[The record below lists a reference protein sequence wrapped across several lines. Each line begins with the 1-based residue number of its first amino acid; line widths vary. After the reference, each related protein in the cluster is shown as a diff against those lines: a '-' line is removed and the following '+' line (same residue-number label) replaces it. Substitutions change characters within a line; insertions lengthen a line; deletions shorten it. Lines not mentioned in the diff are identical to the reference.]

1 MPYKTPIGPTYD
13 CGDFPKILARTLALA
28 DYDGFEERRAQA
40 ARRGRLRGI
49 GMACY
54 VESSG
59 VAPSRFAG
67 ALGARVGFYEAA
79 SIRVQPEGAVR
90 AMLGPHN
97 HGQGHATPFAQI
109 LASRLGVPIDKIE
122 VIEGDTDAVPYGTGT
137 FGSRSIAVGGCA
149 LDRAADKIIAK
160 GKLIAAH
167 LLEAA
172 TSDIE
177 FSDGE
182 FLVTGTDRR
191 VAFAAGAPPAY
202 VPPNFPPRS
211 PLPRLPAAHR

>member
-1 MPYKTPIGPTYD
+1 
-13 CGDFPKILARTLALA
+13 
-28 DYDGFEERRAQA
+28 
-40 ARRGRLRGI
+40 
-49 GMACY
+49 
-54 VESSG
+54 
-59 VAPSRFAG
+59 
-67 ALGARVGFYEAA
+67 
-79 SIRVQPEGAVR
+79 
-90 AMLGPHN
+90 MLGTHN
-97 HGQGHATPFAQI
+97 HGQGHATTFAQI
-109 LASRLGVPIDKIE
+109 LSSRLGVPIDKIE

-149 LDRAADKIIAK
+149 LDRAAYKIIAK

-191 VAFAAGAPPAY
+191 VAFAAVAPAAY
-202 VPPNFPPRS
+202 VPHNFPLQTLAPR
-211 PLPRLPAAHR
+211 PPAAAAHHPPIFALSHRPP